1 MLPIIDTHQ
10 HLWDLSKLSLAWLP
24 KEGSLSKSHTLADYW
39 RDAEGLNIVKTVY
52 MEVDSKE
59 RDTEADLVLEYC
71 RDKTSK
77 MAGAVIGGD
86 PASANF
92 AQYIEKY
99 AVNPEVK
106 GVRQVLHGG
115 QPRGYCLEP
124 KFVDG
129 VKLLG
134 KHGLRF
140 DLCLRP
146 DEITDGAKL
155 AAMCPE
161 TQFVLDHCGN
171 APVFGDRTEWD
182 RGIVEIA
189 ERPNVI
195 CKISGIVAQCKP
207 NEWKPSDLAPIV
219 YRCREVFGIDRL
231 MYASD
236 HPVCTIAASLR
247 EWTTALQTITADW
260 TEPERRQLF
269 YDNAKLF
276 YKLSGTAESGY
287 GWLRR
292 GESLWRE
299 SEK

>member
-24 KEGSLSKSHTLADYW
+24 KDGNLSKSHTLADYW
-39 RDAEGLNIVKTVY
+39 HDAEGLNIVKTVY

-59 RDTEADLVLEYC
+59 RETEAELVLDYC
-71 RDKTSK
+71 RDETNK

-86 PASANF
+86 PASAGF
-92 AQYIEKY
+92 KEYLEKF
-99 AVNPEVK
+99 VGDKNLK

-115 QPRGYCLEP
+115 QPRGYCLET
-124 KFVDG
+124 KFVER
-129 VKLLG
+129 VKWLG
-134 KHGLRF
+134 KHGLCF

-146 DEITDGAKL
+146 DELPDGARL
-155 AAMCPE
+155 ADRCPE

-182 RGIVEIA
+182 RGMVVIA
-189 ERPNVI
+189 ERPNVV

-207 NEWKPSDLAPIV
+207 DQWQPSDLAPIV
-219 YRCREVFGIDRL
+219 NRCREVFGIDRL

-236 HPVCTIAASLR
+236 YPVCTLAATLS
-247 EWTTALQTITADW
+247 EWTNALQEIVQEW
-260 TEPERRQLF
+260 TEEEHRKLF
-269 YDNAKLF
+269 HDNAERF
-276 YKLSGTAESGY
+276 YELSSASVAAY

-292 GESLWRE
+292 GESLWRG
-299 SEK
+299 